1 VSPLPQAVQITVDL
15 IVCRMV
21 YSNFKQFHLSIA
33 IPIDPGIPKRM
44 S

>member
-1 VSPLPQAVQITVDL
+1 MA
-15 IVCRMV
+15 
-21 YSNFKQFHLSIA
+21 YSNFKQLDFSIA